1 MTLRSFVRLRS
12 LLFVALFLGIGFI
25 SWGCASVGSPFAT
38 SQTAQGVKV
47 SVTPASASVPVSGTK
62 KFTASVVNT
71 SNPAVIWQVNGTT
84 GGEPTHGT
92 IDATGLYTA
101 PPAVPSPSVVTIA
114 AVLQAEPT
122 KIATAQALISQQE
135 TVAVSPSNV
144 FVQVGHAQTLTA
156 TLQYDYQNKG
166 VTWTLTGAGCSGSA
180 CGSLSTTSFATV
192 VYVAPKKAPS
202 PATVIATAT
211 ATADSTKT
219 SAATI
224 TITNTAT
231 APTPPATRCP
241 PPAR

>member
-1 MTLRSFVRLRS
+1 MTCSFVRLRS

-38 SQTAQGVKV
+38 TQTAQGVKV

-71 SNPAVIWQVNGTT
+71 SDPTVTWQVNGTT

-101 PPAVPSPSVVTIA
+101 PLLIPSPATVTIT
-114 AVLQAEPT
+114 AVLQVEPT
-122 KIATAQALISQQE
+122 KIATAQAVINQAL
-135 TVAVSPSNV
+135 TVAVSPSNIP
-144 FVQVGHAQTLTA
+144 VQVGHAQTLIA

-180 CGSLSTTSFATV
+180 CGSLSTT
-192 VYVAPKKAPS
+192 
-202 PATVIATAT
+202 
-211 ATADSTKT
+211 T
-219 SAATI
+219 SATGSPVI
-224 TITNTAT
+224 YV
-231 APTPPATRCP
+231 
-241 PPAR
+241 